1 MNQPQAPKTSNT
13 QRFFINPRAFVLTME
28 IEPGRHQLLT
38 ERYDENHG
46 LLCFLSPMDAHIE
59 GTLRAR
65 PGLSYSVLSTWSLS
79 EKSFL
84 TDNGLLVAL
93 LHLGWS
99 ARDGRL
105 LLHQDGTPR
114 QYGGPLLT
122 WAGEDRPI
130 KFEVGTTALCT
141 LDRIYEQ
148 AGLFAWR
155 ETCES
160 LLKEA
165 SEDLRAA
172 AIQAVRAARTMTPKG
187 NEPATQTALFDP
199 EFGQWHFLPVTF
211 TDDQPI
217 ND

>member
-1 MNQPQAPKTSNT
+1 MNQPQPDRTSNT
-13 QRFFINPRAFVLTME
+13 QRFFINPRAFVLSIE
-28 IEPGRHQLLT
+28 IEPGQHQLVT
-38 ERYDENHG
+38 EGDDQHHG

-59 GTLRAR
+59 GTFRAR

-84 TDNGLLVAL
+84 ADNGLLVAV

-99 ARDGRL
+99 ARNGRL
-105 LLHQDGTPR
+105 LLRQDGIPR

-122 WAGEDRPI
+122 WAGKDRPI
-130 KFEVGTTALCT
+130 TFEVSATALCT
-141 LDRIYEQ
+141 LDRIYEH

-165 SEDLRAA
+165 SEDLRTT
-172 AIQAVRAARTMTPKG
+172 AIQAVLAARTMTPKG
-187 NEPATQTALFDP
+187 DDPATQTALFDP
-199 EFGQWHFLPVTF
+199 EFQQWHFLPVAI